1 MKMLSTV
8 AMAAFAAAGVAFA
21 QAPPA
26 GGPRPPP
33 PPPPPSVPAMLA
45 LEAAQTALTTCTAN
59 GYNVGA
65 SVVDSSGATRVLIGV
80 DAARQGG
87 LDSSIKKAFTAVTL
101 ATPTSVTEAAAK
113 TDDAVKAKLAADP
126 RLFARAGGV
135 PILIGGKLVGAIGV
149 GGAPGGEK
157 DEACA
162 LAGLAKIKDRL
173 K

>member
-1 MKMLSTV
+1 MKILST
-8 AMAAFAAAGVAFA
+8 AALAALLAAGAASA

-26 GGPRPPP
+26 GPRPPP
-33 PPPPPSVPAMLA
+33 PPPAPAVPEGLA
-45 LEAAQTALTTCTAN
+45 LEAAQTALLTCTAN
-59 GYNVGA
+59 GYKVGA
-65 SVVDSSGATRVLIGV
+65 SVVDSVGGTHLTIGV
-80 DAARQGG
+80 DGVRQGG
-87 LDSSIKKAFTAVTL
+87 LDSSVKKAFTALTL
-101 ATPTSVTEAAAK
+101 KSPTSAIEAQAK
-113 TDDAVKAKLAADP
+113 TDAAVQAKLTADP

-135 PILIGGKLVGAIGV
+135 PIMAGGAVIGAIGV